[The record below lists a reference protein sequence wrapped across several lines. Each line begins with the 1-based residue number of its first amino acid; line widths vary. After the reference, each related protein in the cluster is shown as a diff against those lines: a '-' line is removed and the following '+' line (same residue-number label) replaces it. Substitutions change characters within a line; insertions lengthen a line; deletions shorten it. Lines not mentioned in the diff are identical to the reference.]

1 MAGLKCSICLELYK
15 DPRILPCLHTFCL
28 ECLKRLVVD
37 EEDKSTITC
46 AQCRKNHSVPEGGVI
61 TFLQNITILLELMEA
76 RSTDDKTEK
85 LLCGSCTSND
95 PAVAFCEMCGDLY
108 LCDTC
113 VSCHH
118 RMKILKSHN
127 VIKLDEL
134 VDHFMKFAS
143 DCPKHVGNQR
153 NLYCKVCDTP
163 VCSLCTHSDHTGH
176 YYDQIDAV
184 RSDVLSKVDTLIADA
199 RDQVQKCK
207 DAMNFTDLVE
217 NKIIKERG
225 RIEEEVNLKYDEI
238 IKEVEKNRKKAL
250 DDIEEAFAA
259 DGKVVCPGKIG
270 IKLLQSQIESCL
282 KSSDR
287 FQSLVSSYPEIIVL
301 TGQLLEQ
308 LKTVKNRKLDISAVV
323 HASSRNTTFQQP
335 DIIRTLSQSS
345 ETQALTR
352 FSFYQPKNP
361 LCGKVLFQFVEVSVT
376 KVDDVS
382 VSKLFSFN
390 RRSVVLTIK
399 SHIPNLTFEV
409 EAISVTRL
417 SLTGQQADTST
428 SSKCILKDVE
438 SNLQQ
443 FEVTYTR
450 LTNRTHSATVK
461 FRDIYDYRP
470 KSVTIVIH

>member
-1 MAGLKCSICLELYK
+1 MADFKCSICLELYK

-46 AQCRKNHSVPEGGVI
+46 AQCRENHSVPEGGVI
-61 TFLQNITILLELMEA
+61 TFRKNITILLDLMEA

-85 LLCGSCTSND
+85 LVCGSCTSND

-118 RMKILKSHN
+118 RMKILQIHN
-127 VIKLDEL
+127 VIKFDEL
-134 VDHFMKFAS
+134 VDHFIKFAS
-143 DCPKHVGNQR
+143 ECSKHVGNQR

-176 YYDQIDAV
+176 LYDRIDAV

-199 RDQVQKCK
+199 IDQVQKYEK
-207 DAMNFTDLVE
+207 AMNFTDLAE
-217 NKIIKERG
+217 NKIMKEKR

-238 IKEVEKNRKKAL
+238 IKGVETYRKKAL
-250 DDIEEAFAA
+250 DDIEKVYVA
-259 DGKVVCPGKIG
+259 DGKAVWVERNG

-282 KSSDR
+282 KSSVR
-287 FQSLVSSYPEIIVL
+287 FQSLVSSYPEIIVI

-308 LKTVKNRKLDISAVV
+308 LKIVKNRKVDVSAVI
-323 HASSRNTTFQQP
+323 HACSRNTTFQQP
-335 DIIRTLSQSS
+335 NIIRTLSQSS
-345 ETQALTR
+345 ETEA
-352 FSFYQPKNP
+352 FPSWYFYKNP
-361 LCGKVLFQFVEVSVT
+361 FSGEFRFEFVEIAVEISFSEEVT
-376 KVDDVS
+376 S
-382 VSKLFSFN
+382 SFN
-390 RRSVVLTIK
+390 RRSVVLTIR
-399 SHIPNLTFEV
+399 SHIPNLNFEV
-409 EAISVTRL
+409 EKIFVTRR
-417 SLTGQQADTST
+417 SLTKQETLAYS

-438 SNLQQ
+438 SNVQQ

-450 LTNRTHSATVK
+450 ETSRTHSATVK
-461 FRDIYDYRP
+461 FQEIDGYRP
-470 KSVTIVIH
+470 KSVTKVIH

>member
-1 MAGLKCSICLELYK
+1 MADLKCSICLELYK

-46 AQCRKNHSVPEGGVI
+46 AQCRKNHSVPDGGVVM
-61 TFLQNITILLELMEA
+61 FLQNITILLDLMEA
-76 RSTDDKTEK
+76 KSTDDKTEK
-85 LLCGSCTSND
+85 LVCGSCTSND

-108 LCDTC
+108 LCNTC

-118 RMKILKSHN
+118 RMKILKIHN

-134 VDHFMKFAS
+134 VEHFMKFAS

-163 VCSLCTHSDHTGH
+163 VCTLCTRSDHTGH
-176 YYDQIDAV
+176 YYDEIDAV

-199 RDQVQKCK
+199 RDKVHECK

-217 NKIIKERG
+217 NKIIKEKR

-238 IKEVEKNRKKAL
+238 IKEVEIYRKQAL

-259 DGKVVCPGKIG
+259 DGKVVCAGRNSIE
-270 IKLLQSQIESCL
+270 LLLNEIESCL

-287 FQSLVSSYPEIIVL
+287 FQSLVSLYPKIIVL

-308 LKTVKNRKLDISAVV
+308 LKIVKKRKVAISAVV
-323 HASSRNTTFQQP
+323 HASLRNTTFQQP
-335 DIIRTLSQSS
+335 DIISKASKTP
-345 ETQALTR
+345 ALPS
-352 FSFYQPKNP
+352 FSWYQPKNP
-361 LCGKVLFQFVEVSVT
+361 LCGKVLFQFVDVSVT
-376 KVDDVS
+376 KVDNVS
-382 VSKLFSFN
+382 VTKLDTAFSFN
-390 RRSVVLTIK
+390 RLPVVLTIK
-399 SHIPNLTFEV
+399 THIPNLTFEV
-409 EAISVTRL
+409 EEISVTRRSL
-417 SLTGQQADTST
+417 SKQETHTYS

-450 LTNRTHSATVK
+450 LTSRAHSATVK
-461 FRDIYDYRP
+461 FREIYGYRP
-470 KSVTIVIH
+470 KSVTIVIY